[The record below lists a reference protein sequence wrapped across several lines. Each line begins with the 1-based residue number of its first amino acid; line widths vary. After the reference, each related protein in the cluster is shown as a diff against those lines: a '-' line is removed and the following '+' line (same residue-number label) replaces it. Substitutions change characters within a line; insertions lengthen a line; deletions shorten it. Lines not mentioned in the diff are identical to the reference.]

1 MPSPSITS
9 TSSESF
15 SPPWGEAL
23 HAVIEQGE
31 DAAECFAH
39 ADRPGDRGTVD
50 LQNIFNLAEQVNR
63 ILNLAVE
70 FVDER
75 NDRSLAH
82 TADFEQ
88 FDGLS
93 FHALGEHR

>member
-1 MPSPSITS
+1 M
-9 TSSESF
+9 F
-15 SPPWGEAL
+15 S
-23 HAVIEQGE
+23 
-31 DAAECFAH
+31 H

-82 TADFEQ
+82 TADFKQ

-93 FHALGEHR
+93 FHAFGASMTMTAQSTAVKTR